1 MWISKLEL
9 VCFKSYQHQTFE
21 FPMPEAGQNIVL
33 IGGMN
38 GFGKTSILE
47 ALYLGLYGRDAII
60 HLARAGLKT
69 DEKTGYP
76 TFLERAFNGEAKRD
90 LSDTM
95 MVRIVINKT
104 KTKATNICRK
114 WFFKSNGDWSR
125 EEEVIVRDEVRG
137 IPGSPRVDGQ
147 NSFHFAE
154 LLDEVFVPAHVAP
167 FFFFDGEEVKK
178 LADQSRVEQIKQ
190 GLEGLL
196 GVVLLRALTERLKT
210 YENNKRQEIVSV
222 DEQRFHQLARDMK
235 EGEANLAALQHG
247 SRDSESE
254 KLRLRAEQQSLLGRI
269 TSLGGGG
276 GDIANL
282 KELIEEREQNRSQLR
297 ETQKSLEDVL
307 AGRMPFQLV
316 SRKLVEEYAAQLR
329 AEMKYFAWEAEKRS
343 LEPRQHEFEAAFNA
357 QSEPSIQPTLTSDQ
371 VKNIQIRMVAA
382 WAALFYPPPEDCAK
396 TVVHGYL
403 HESQLPKALGFIQ
416 GLSLGRKEI
425 QDLLANQ
432 QTLNQRNHEL
442 SRKIS
447 HLDGID
453 RDGTLASLKKEL
465 EAVTTQIDTASDQSR
480 EQDRRLIALEA
491 QIGNMRA
498 DYAREKSRLDDSSPV
513 RALLEKSERVRR
525 VIDEVIPALFP
536 LKVRSLGK
544 AMTEFYKQLA
554 HKHQVDRIEISDTGV
569 TRVLSATGSEIEFDR
584 SAGENQI
591 FATALIAGLAKVS
604 GVRAP
609 MVVDTPLG
617 RLDSKHRDNI
627 LKFWTSDTS
636 RQVILLSQDEEID
649 FHFFKHIKDNVAKT
663 YLLAHEDVGEGIGR
677 TTAKENQYFARGRR

>member
-9 VCFKSYQHQTFE
+9 VCFKSYQYQLFE
-21 FPMPEAGQNIVL
+21 FPMPVAGQNIVL

-90 LSDTM
+90 NGDTM
-95 MVRIVINKT
+95 MVRIVIHKT
-104 KTKATNICRK
+104 PSKSTNICRK

-125 EEEVIVRDEVRG
+125 EEEVVVRDELRG
-137 IPGSPRVDGQ
+137 VPGSPRVDGK
-147 NSFHFAE
+147 NGFYFPE

-196 GVVLLRALTERLKT
+196 GVVLLRSLAERLKT
-210 YENNKRQEIVSV
+210 YESNKRQEIVSV
-222 DEQRFHQLARDMK
+222 DEQRFHKLAKDLVD
-235 EGEANLAALQHG
+235 GEEKLTDLQNSG
-247 SRDSESE
+247 RGTESE
-254 KLRLRAEQQSLLGRI
+254 KIQLRAEQHSLLERI
-269 TSLGGGG
+269 TASGGGG

-282 KELIEEREQNRSQLR
+282 KELLEEREQNRSQLR
-297 ETQKSLEDVL
+297 DTQKSLEDVL
-307 AGRMPFQLV
+307 AGRLPFQLI
-316 SRKLVEEYAAQLR
+316 SRKLVEDYANQLQ
-329 AEMKYFAWEAEKRS
+329 AEIKYFAWEAEKRS
-343 LEPRQHEFEAAFNA
+343 LEPRKIEFEKAFSE
-357 QSEPSIQPTLTSDQ
+357 QSDPPLQPELTVEQIKSIQS
-371 VKNIQIRMVAA
+371 RMNAA
-382 WAALFYPPPEDCAK
+382 WAALFYPAPSDCAK
-396 TVVHGYL
+396 NIVHGYL
-403 HESQLPKALGFIQ
+403 HESQRVQALDFIQ
-416 GLSLGRKEI
+416 CLSLGRKEI

-432 QTLNQRNHEL
+432 HTLDQRNSEL

-447 HLDGID
+447 RLDGID
-453 RDGTLASLKKEL
+453 RDGTLAAMKEEL
-465 EAVTTQIDTASDQSR
+465 ETVTRRIDALSDQSR
-480 EQDRRLIALEA
+480 EQDRSVVALEA
-491 QIGNMRA
+491 QVINMRA
-498 DYAREKSRLDDSSPV
+498 EHEREKNRLDDSSPV

-525 VIDEVIPALFP
+525 VIEEVIPALFP

-544 AMTEFYKQLA
+544 AMTEYYKQLA
-554 HKHQVDRIEISDTGV
+554 HKHQVDRIEITDAGA
-569 TRVLSATGSEIEFDR
+569 TRILSATGDEIEFDR

-604 GVRAP
+604 GVKAP

-617 RLDSKHRDNI
+617 RLDSKHRENI
-627 LKFWTSDTS
+627 LKFWTSDAN

-649 FHFFKHIKDNVAKT
+649 FHFSEHIKANVAKT
-663 YLLAHEDVGEGIGR
+663 YLLVHEDVGQGIGR
-677 TTAKENQYFARGRR
+677 TTAIENQYFARGRR